1 MNISLYKGVEAL
13 RLSYLFDGQ
22 KDKEMKIPP
31 LDVFVSNKY
40 KKYDVPEIQ
49 YEDLLQIA

>member
-1 MNISLYKGVEAL
+1 MSLLKGVEAL

-22 KDKEMKIPP
+22 KDKEIKIPP

-40 KKYDVPEIQ
+40 KEHDVPDIQ